1 MQIFV
6 DELSD
11 EARISQY
18 TDIVDAVR
26 YLVRSG
32 KNGYPLI

>member
-18 TDIVDAVR
+18 TTQSMPSDIWCDPVKM
-26 YLVRSG
+26 G
-32 KNGYPLI
+32 IH